1 MPASAQPQGSDSI
14 LKFLLDDLEEETSIK
29 KSEAL
34 QKKKTV
40 RFDGAEESKNEKL
53 GMHSQLSTAMAKLGE
68 YSPKSKQPLEERVYE
83 LEMIVKAQ

>member
-1 MPASAQPQGSDSI
+1 
-14 LKFLLDDLEEETSIK
+14 
-29 KSEAL
+29 
-34 QKKKTV
+34 V

-83 LEMIVKAQ
+83 LEMIVKTQ